1 MKKAIALVVSTVIFC
16 AALAGCGG
24 SGNSQ
29 ASPSQSGSQQETV
42 ASESGGNARV
52 LQIGH
57 VNPGKDNDQYHTLC
71 TLFGEKLT
79 ALSGGAFE
87 IDILSDSLLGG
98 ERDMMEGMKI
108 GTVDMAI
115 ITNLYYGN
123 FVQDFTVFDLP
134 YIFANRDEAYSIL
147 DDGNI
152 MDPLTDKLYNDCD
165 VKFLAW
171 GEGGFRHVVNTVRP
185 INDIGDMRGLKIR
198 VPENA
203 LYIDSFKAM
212 GSNPTA
218 VAFSE
223 TFTAV
228 QQKTVDGLELPI
240 SSIYTGGYHEI
251 CNYLS
256 LTGHFYSPIAL
267 NMARSVW
274 ESLSEE
280 EQGWFLQAAK
290 EAGAEQRV
298 FVQEIESQFI
308 SEMEASGAQ
317 VSEIS
322 DKASFRNACESVY
335 QSIKNQIGN
344 DILDKID
351 AKLK

>member
-1 MKKAIALVVSTVIFC
+1 MKKAIALFVSTVIFC

-152 MDPLTDKLYNDCD
+152 MDPLTENCTTTATRWQSDARRQRWSTQPNWKDTTFCSAADAPADARNE
-165 VKFLAW
+165 A
-171 GEGGFRHVVNTVRP
+171 RRTPR
-185 INDIGDMRGLKIR
+185 LKIILQR
-198 VPENA
+198 SSQVC
-203 LYIDSFKAM
+203 SF
-212 GSNPTA
+212 P
-218 VAFSE
+218 
-223 TFTAV
+223 
-228 QQKTVDGLELPI
+228 
-240 SSIYTGGYHEI
+240 
-251 CNYLS
+251 LS
-256 LTGHFYSPIAL
+256 
-267 NMARSVW
+267 
-274 ESLSEE
+274 
-280 EQGWFLQAAK
+280 
-290 EAGAEQRV
+290 
-298 FVQEIESQFI
+298 
-308 SEMEASGAQ
+308 
-317 VSEIS
+317 
-322 DKASFRNACESVY
+322 
-335 QSIKNQIGN
+335 
-344 DILDKID
+344 
-351 AKLK
+351 